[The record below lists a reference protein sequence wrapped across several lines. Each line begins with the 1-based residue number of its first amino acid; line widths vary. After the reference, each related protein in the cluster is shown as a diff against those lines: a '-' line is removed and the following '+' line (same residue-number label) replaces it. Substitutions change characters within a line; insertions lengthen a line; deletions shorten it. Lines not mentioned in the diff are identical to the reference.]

1 MNLSSPTSS
10 RRVAFAAF
18 VVLLA
23 LAGLVAAAAP
33 ASASSAASA
42 KAKGC
47 AGQVVSDWFNHAD
60 HKVHGHYPLHC
71 YQDALDSLDSSVE
84 DYTNAKQAISAALAA
99 EALRCKTNCGPPKS
113 GNGPESSV
121 IQPGEKPIA
130 RHNTYDFSGRP
141 INEPPPVTQPVNTS
155 SPSSVPLPL
164 IILAALAGILLL
176 AGAGSYIARRLKANR
191 PAPPAAD
198 TPS

>member
-1 MNLSSPTSS
+1 MNLSPSANS

-18 VVLLA
+18 VLLLA
-23 LAGLVAAAAP
+23 LAGLTAASP
-33 ASASSAASA
+33 ASASSTASA

-71 YQDALDSLDSSVE
+71 YQDALNSLDSSVE

-99 EALRCKTNCGPPKS
+99 EALRCKTNCGPTDP
-113 GNGPESSV
+113 GNGESSV
-121 IQPGEKPIA
+121 VQPGEKPIA
-130 RHNTYDFSGRP
+130 RHNTYDFGDRP
-141 INEPPPVTQPVNTS
+141 VKEPPAITPVNTS

-176 AGAGSYIARRLKANR
+176 AGAGSYVARRLKANR

-198 TPS
+198 TSS

>member
-1 MNLSSPTSS
+1 MNLSFPANS

-18 VVLLA
+18 VLVLA
-23 LAGLVAAAAP
+23 LAGLTAASP
-33 ASASSAASA
+33 ASASSTASA

-71 YQDALDSLDSSVE
+71 YRDALNSLDSSVE

-99 EALRCKTNCGPPKS
+99 EALRCKTNCGPTDP
-113 GNGPESSV
+113 GNGENSV
-121 IQPGEKPIA
+121 VQPGEKPIA
-130 RHNTYDFSGRP
+130 RHNTYDFGDRP
-141 INEPPPVTQPVNTS
+141 VKEPPLVTPVNTS

-176 AGAGSYIARRLKANR
+176 AGAGSYVARRLKANR

-198 TPS
+198 TSS

>member
-1 MNLSSPTSS
+1 MNLSPSANS

-18 VVLLA
+18 VLLLA
-23 LAGLVAAAAP
+23 LAGLTAASP
-33 ASASSAASA
+33 ASASSTASA

-71 YQDALDSLDSSVE
+71 YQDALNSLDSSVE

-99 EALRCKTNCGPPKS
+99 EALRCKTNCGPTD

-121 IQPGEKPIA
+121 LQPGEKPIA
-130 RHNTYDFSGRP
+130 RHNTYDFGGRP
-141 INEPPPVTQPVNTS
+141 VTEPPTVTPPVNTS

-198 TPS
+198 TSS

>member
-1 MNLSSPTSS
+1 MNLSSPANS

-23 LAGLVAAAAP
+23 LAGLIVASP
-33 ASASSAASA
+33 ASASSAAST

-47 AGQVVSDWFNHAD
+47 AQKVVDDWYTHNR
-60 HKVHGHYPLHC
+60 KVIGHYPLHC
-71 YQDALDSLDSSVE
+71 YQEAIDSLGSDVG
-84 DYTNAKQAISAALAA
+84 DYTNAKEAISAAAAA
-99 EALRCKTNCGPPKS
+99 EALRCKTNCGPTDS

-121 IQPGEKPIA
+121 VQPGEKPIA
-130 RHNTYDFSGRP
+130 RHNTYDFGGRP
-141 INEPPPVTQPVNTS
+141 PVTPPPVTPPVNTS

-176 AGAGSYIARRLKANR
+176 AGAGSYLARRLKANR
-191 PAPPAAD
+191 AAPPATD
-198 TPS
+198 TSS

>member
-1 MNLSSPTSS
+1 MNLSPSANS

-18 VVLLA
+18 VLLLA
-23 LAGLVAAAAP
+23 LAGLIAASP

-71 YQDALDSLDSSVE
+71 YRDALNSLDSSVE

-99 EALRCKTNCGPPKS
+99 EAVRCKSNCGPTDPGS
-113 GNGPESSV
+113 GESSV
-121 IQPGEKPIA
+121 LQPGEKPIA
-130 RHNTYDFSGRP
+130 RHNTYDFGDRP
-141 INEPPPVTQPVNTS
+141 VKKPPVVAPVNTS

-191 PAPPAAD
+191 QAPPAAD
-198 TPS
+198 TSS

>member
-1 MNLSSPTSS
+1 MNLSLSANS

-23 LAGLVAAAAP
+23 VAGLIAATP

-71 YQDALDSLDSSVE
+71 YQDALNSLDSSVE
-84 DYTNAKQAISAALAA
+84 DYTNAKQAISAALTA
-99 EALRCKTNCGPPKS
+99 EAVRCKTNCGPPSS

-121 IQPGEKPIA
+121 VQPGEKPIA
-130 RHNTYDFSGRP
+130 RHNTYDFGGRP
-141 INEPPPVTQPVNTS
+141 VIEPPQVTPPVNTS

-191 PAPPAAD
+191 PAPPATD
-198 TPS
+198 TSS

>member
-1 MNLSSPTSS
+1 MNLSPSANS

-18 VVLLA
+18 VLLLA
-23 LAGLVAAAAP
+23 LAGLISASP

-71 YQDALDSLDSSVE
+71 YQDALNSLDSSVE

-99 EALRCKTNCGPPKS
+99 EALRCKSNCGPTDP
-113 GNGPESSV
+113 GNGESSV
-121 IQPGEKPIA
+121 VQPGEKPIA
-130 RHNTYDFSGRP
+130 RHNTHDFGDRP
-141 INEPPPVTQPVNTS
+141 VTEPPTVTPPVNTS

-176 AGAGSYIARRLKANR
+176 AGAGSYVARRLKANR

-198 TPS
+198 TSS

>member
-1 MNLSSPTSS
+1 M
-10 RRVAFAAF
+10 AIAAF

-23 LAGLVAAAAP
+23 LAGLIAAAP

-47 AGQVVSDWFNHAD
+47 AGQVVSDWYSHIHSD
-60 HKVHGHYPLHC
+60 GRVHGHYPLHC
-71 YQDALDSLDSSVE
+71 YQDALNSLDSSVE
-84 DYTNAKQAISAALAA
+84 EYTNAKQAISAALAA
-99 EALRCKTNCGPPKS
+99 EALRCKTNCGPTD

-121 IQPGEKPIA
+121 LQPGEKPIA
-130 RHNTYDFSGRP
+130 RHNTYDFGGRP
-141 INEPPPVTQPVNTS
+141 VIEPPQVTPPVNTS

-191 PAPPAAD
+191 PAPPATD
-198 TPS
+198 TSS